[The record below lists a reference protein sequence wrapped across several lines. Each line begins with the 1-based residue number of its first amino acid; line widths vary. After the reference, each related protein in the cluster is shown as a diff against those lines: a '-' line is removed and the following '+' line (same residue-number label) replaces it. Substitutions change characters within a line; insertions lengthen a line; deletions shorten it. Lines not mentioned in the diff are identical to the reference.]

1 MQNNPFLNLVEDD
14 AQSKVERIQNN
25 PFIELSIG
33 REEVLRQKA
42 STSLSLA
49 SKTNPVQAANAAKIS
64 KEAKVPMSLAER
76 NFEEIKAWADSK
88 KSENQLNVDKNPIL
102 AKRLQNLD
110 FAKQAHDDI
119 EALQNVERTFTGTLG
134 DIGVT
139 ALKGAI
145 NLPEAVV
152 GLVDIPTFG
161 KFGKLLENVADF
173 DEAKNILDEYY
184 SPAQQAAQK
193 RVQDAKGFMDSLGA
207 LVTNPSVIGT
217 TVGESL
223 PMMLGG
229 MTAARGIAAKFPAL
243 APWISAAIGEG
254 VIGAGSAAEQIRNQT
269 EDDELTLAQSAAALG
284 TGLGTGLLGAA
295 GGKVAQR
302 LGIDDIDQAL
312 LRGGDDA
319 IAAETIKQGFIGRVL
334 GSGITEG
341 FLEELPQSAQ
351 EQMWQNWAL
360 DKPLFEGVQE
370 AAAMGLVSGGVTGGG
385 FGAGKA
391 VSQIISKGEENS
403 NFINGLTEALD
414 GSELAKRNPDEIEGF
429 VEELSKDTDKENL
442 YIEPETFVELLNQ
455 SGVKQGDLQKKVPTV
470 MNQIA
475 EALSVGSD
483 IVIPTSTYAAHL
495 ANTDFGNAIQ
505 PYLKTDP
512 LIPTQIETEQMKQ
525 AKEEMIETAKKE
537 ISEKTKKR
545 NQFIESSRNV
555 RNKVIEQLKDT
566 KYTKTEA
573 RLFADYVQKFYET
586 QAQRFDM
593 MPEQMWDQYPIQITT
608 REQFD
613 IDTEL
618 YSQEGKIKTDSE
630 AFKRW
635 FGDSKVVDEEG
646 NPLVVYHGS
655 SIETIKEF
663 DLEKSGTILKSDWGK
678 GVYFTPDKWNA
689 ELYGTGALKQT
700 DKEAIEIFDELNRV
714 AKEYGT
720 TPMMASIDLES
731 KNPDAYK
738 YIQELGDKFRDR
750 LKEIE
755 TFEPPVYPVFLKI
768 KNPFVYTYNGV
779 TRPSLAE
786 EVQGKGYDG
795 LIIKDRDGDIEEL
808 IVFDPTQIKSI
819 DNQGTFDPN
828 DPNIY
833 RQQSIVDL
841 NSIKDSHSDLDIK
854 VSENS
859 NEINLSKIVVP
870 DSQRGIGLGSSFM
883 NDLISYADFVG
894 KRIVLTP
901 SKDFG
906 ATSVKRLK
914 DFYKRFGFIENKGK
928 KKNFEISES
937 MYRNPQDKHLKQQS
951 RAGFDPKSLT
961 IILNPEAD
969 TSSFLHETAHAFLT
983 IYADLASQE
992 NAPEIIRQEMQQLL
1006 DWFGVENI
1014 ESWNSM
1020 TLEQQRDFHE
1030 QFAYNFELYL
1040 FEGKAP
1046 FPKLR
1051 KMFER
1056 FRNWLV
1062 HVYKDVRGEINRLY
1076 KQETGKELPILT
1088 TEVKQVMDRM
1098 VATQEMVEQA
1108 EKIHQM
1114 IPQFQTKEEAL
1125 ENGMD
1130 EATWFAYQELGN
1142 EATQEAIDQFM
1153 KSSMGVMQWM
1163 EGAKSKALKELQKK
1177 NKEKRKEVQKEIEEE
1192 VSKEKV
1198 YQIANFLKRGV
1209 LDQELGDVPQEV
1221 RRKLEEVG
1229 QTGETKLNLQ
1239 MVREMYGP
1247 EDKRIEDLPKGR
1259 YGLLSNKGMNPEL
1272 VASIFGYE
1280 NAFQLVNELFAMEDF
1295 DTKVQRLTDERM
1307 IENYSDIA
1315 TDEAL
1320 NQKVLEAIHNQS
1332 RSRFIAVEHKL
1343 MTKSTSPVSH
1353 YTKASKEV
1361 ALSILEKKI
1370 IKDIRPRNHELAEAR
1385 ASKESRELSIKND
1398 LMGAIQAKR
1407 HQLLQN
1413 QLYKE
1418 SIKAREDVSK
1428 SIAQWQKM
1436 FKSDKKMAKR
1446 REMNLVNLARALANA
1461 YGVGPDSFNAAE
1473 EIRKIDAYASEDQ
1486 NPYLQDL
1493 NEVRKLTSISR
1504 PYKTVTYEEFTV
1516 VNELIQM
1523 LWERSKI
1530 EKDYEVAGEKKNI
1543 EDVEEQVVNALVKA
1557 GYEDK
1562 KRGKKG
1568 SFTFFDKATMKLLGY
1583 LGVVRKMESW
1593 IDSLDKSDSSR
1604 TMGKLIWDKVQDS
1617 LVEFREARE
1626 KYSTKL
1632 RNILSE
1638 IEYTK
1643 KPIYSESLDYK
1654 FKDKSEVVKFMLHTG
1669 NESNLRKLTLG
1680 YEWGTSTDG
1689 ILDTSRIEAAKK
1701 EFFDKEIITE
1711 SDMDAIQK
1719 IWDLNEE
1726 VKPFAQKAH
1735 KKVFGHYFKEVK
1747 ASPVKTPWGD
1757 YPGGY
1762 VRATL
1767 GEASKNYKRI
1777 ESKNALQQDFRNSMP
1792 MAPTG
1797 AFKSRIENFADR
1809 LSLDLAELETQ
1820 ITDNLLFAFVQ
1831 PQVQQVERL
1840 FNRTGIFDL
1849 LNAYDPS
1856 IVGVMVKSWLNAVAT
1871 QRTYQSPPN
1880 FIEKDFGK
1888 VVDYVRRNTGI
1899 MWMFGNIAN
1908 LVQQTTGFAPA
1919 ALRTGVTNI
1928 ATSSAKYLTN
1938 PIGMTENVAKKSKF
1952 MDQRFN
1958 NMIFDISNEINNIVI
1973 NPGFKT
1979 KMDQL
1984 GAKYG
1989 YIMQSVLQKHMDAI
2003 IWTAAFDKAI
2013 DENPGN
2019 EESAIKFADATIRLT
2034 QDALN
2039 PENLSAYQI
2048 GGPIQKAM
2056 TQFTGYF
2063 NGIGNLIITE
2073 FQKASRLPT
2082 KGARARRM
2090 AEIYMLSIFS
2100 TMVVAQL
2107 MSNLVYGDL
2116 EDKEDDGIED
2126 EILISMAEG
2135 HIKGFSAMIPYWGPV
2150 INMTMN
2156 NLNDK
2161 PYDDKLSL
2169 APAAAGLEQAV
2180 QGLFELPALASEEEL
2195 SGSQIKKYGALM
2207 SIASGLPLYG
2217 LLRPIAYQADVD
2229 RGRVTPTSDIDY
2241 MRGLATG
2248 RASQASR

>member
-161 KFGKLLENVADF
+161 KFGKLLEDFADF
-173 DEAKNILDEYY
+173 DESKKILDEYY
-184 SPAQQAAQK
+184 SPAQKAAQQ

-302 LGIDDIDQAL
+302 LGLDDIDQAL

-319 IAAETIKQGFIGRVL
+319 IAAETIKQGFIERVL

-391 VSQIISKGEENS
+391 VSQIISKGEENAK
-403 NFINGLTEALD
+403 FVNGLTEALES
-414 GSELAKRNPDEIEGF
+414 SELAKRNPDEIEGF
-429 VEELSKDTDKENL
+429 VEEISKDTDKENL

-475 EALSVGSD
+475 EALAVGSD

-505 PYLKTDP
+505 PYLKIDP
-512 LIPTQIETEQMKQ
+512 LVPTQIETEQMKQ

-537 ISEKTKKR
+537 ISEKAKKR

-586 QAQRFDM
+586 QAQRFEM
-593 MPEQMWDQYPIQITT
+593 MPEQMWDLYPIQITT

-613 IDTEL
+613 TDTEL
-618 YSQEGKIKTDSE
+618 YSQDGKIKIESE
-630 AFKRW
+630 AFKKW
-635 FGDSKVVDEEG
+635 FGDSKVVDEDG
-646 NPLVVYHGS
+646 NA
-655 SIETIKEF
+655 
-663 DLEKSGTILKSDWGK
+663 K
-678 GVYFTPDKWNA
+678 GVFHQTSFEDIEVFDITRGEASQFDYLTP
-689 ELYGTGALKQT
+689 TGAFFK
-700 DKEAIEIFDELNRV
+700 
-714 AKEYGT
+714 
-720 TPMMASIDLES
+720 S
-731 KNPDAYK
+731 KNDDIGLVGK
-738 YIQELGDKFRDR
+738 TQVE
-750 LKEIE
+750 
-755 TFEPPVYPVFLKI
+755 VFLKI
-768 KNPFVYTYNGV
+768 ENPISFE
-779 TRPSLAE
+779 TRGDLEDYLSKSSDRWSELKSQLDTINLKYDLEIEKLFDEENKLYEKWWNSKKDGDEWVSPNLNEQNKVLEEWKDEADSISSLMKD
-786 EVQGKGYDG
+786 EVDKVFSDSPYDG
-795 LIIKDRDGDIEEL
+795 IYISEDTGGIGKKATDAY
-808 IVFDPTQIKSI
+808 IVFEPTQIKSI
-819 DNQGTFDPN
+819 DNQGTFDPD
-828 DPNIY
+828 DPNI
-833 RQQSIVDL
+833 
-841 NSIKDSHSDLDIK
+841 
-854 VSENS
+854 
-859 NEINLSKIVVP
+859 
-870 DSQRGIGLGSSFM
+870 F
-883 NDLISYADFVG
+883 
-894 KRIVLTP
+894 
-901 SKDFG
+901 
-906 ATSVKRLK
+906 
-914 DFYKRFGFIENKGK
+914 
-928 KKNFEISES
+928 
-937 MYRNPQDKHLKQQS
+937 KQQS

-983 IYADLASQE
+983 IYSDLASQE
-992 NAPEIIRQEMQQLL
+992 NAPEIIKQDMQQLL

-1014 ESWNSM
+1014 ESWSSM

-1062 HVYKDVRGEINRLY
+1062 QVYKDVRGEINRLY
-1076 KQETGKELPILT
+1076 KQETGKELPILN

-1108 EKIHQM
+1108 ENIQQM

-1125 ENGMD
+1125 ANGMD

-1272 VASIFGYE
+1272 VASIFGYD

-1307 IENYSDIA
+1307 IEKYSDIA

-1332 RSRFIAVEHKL
+1332 RSRFIAAELKL
-1343 MTKSTSPVSH
+1343 MNKATSPVSV
-1353 YTKASKEV
+1353 YTKAAKEV

-1385 ASKESRELSIKND
+1385 ASKEARELSIKND
-1398 LMGAIQAKR
+1398 LLGAIQAKR

-2207 SIASGLPLYG
+2207 SIASGLPFYG
-2217 LLRPIAYQADVD
+2217 LLRPLAYQADVD